1 MQNDR
6 ILSMLGLCMKAGK
19 IKSGGFQTEEAVKGG
34 KAWLVIKALDASGN
48 TAKKFGDMCS
58 FYEVPCFEYG
68 TKEELGR
75 AIGKEERSVIA
86 VCDEGFSKTLTTYL
100 NGTKKER

>member
-19 IKSGGFQTEEAVKGG
+19 IKSGGFQTEEAVKSG
-34 KAWLVIKALDASGN
+34 KAWLVIIATDASGN

-58 FYEVPCFEYG
+58 FYEVPKATYG
-68 TKEELGR
+68 TKDTLGR
-75 AIGKEERSVIA
+75 AIGKEERSVMA
-86 VCDEGFSKTLTTYL
+86 VCDEGFSKSLRTYL
-100 NGTKKER
+100 NGAMEER